1 MNSKF
6 KEILDGLPDKPPRSR
21 LEPYR
26 KLISELR
33 RRGWTYR
40 DIAQILAEKCQVQV
54 TASGV
59 HDFVRARWGVKWK
72 SAKRLVKASM
82 RTAPVASTVPAARK
96 PAADDGIQRRI
107 EALKVRKPVT
117 KEAQDQFQFDPTQPL
132 RIKKPGRPD
141 K

>member
-1 MNSKF
+1 MDTKF
-6 KEILDGLPDKPPRSR
+6 KEILDSLPPKRPRSR

-26 KLISELR
+26 EFIRELR

-40 DIAQILAEKCQVQV
+40 DIARILTEKCQVEV

-59 HDFVRARWGVKWK
+59 HDFARARWGLKWE

-82 RTAPVASTVPAARK
+82 RTAPVASTVPAGRK

-107 EALKVRKPVT
+107 EALKLRKPVT
-117 KEAQDQFQFDPTQPL
+117 KDAPNQFQFDPTQPL